1 MFIHSAMAQDASAP
15 APTSSTTTSSVGT
28 PAQTP
33 VPAGQPTEGEAMLMN
48 IGMLALLGLMFYLLL
63 IRPQQR
69 RFKEHAN
76 MIQSMGVGSKIV
88 TQGGLVGTIDKM
100 ISDHEVQI
108 DLGNGVKVTMMR
120 SYIIGKYEDS
130 IPSQSSKVANDDKK
144 AKKDKSS
151 K

>member
-1 MFIHSAMAQDASAP
+1 MFIQSALAQDAG
-15 APTSSTTTSSVGT
+15 APTSTATTSSTGT
-28 PAQTP
+28 PASTP
-33 VPAGQPTEGEAMLMN
+33 AVGQPSEGEAMLMN
-48 IGMLALLGLMFYLLL
+48 IGMLALLGVMFYLLL

-88 TQGGLVGTIDKM
+88 TQGGLIGVIDKM
-100 ISDHEVQI
+100 VSDHEVQI

-130 IPSQSSKVANDDKK
+130 IPSQSSKIANDDKK